1 LSLLPI
7 QPYIHDAHSHIISI
21 DFHIAMIL
29 NLMKHPFNT
38 YTVNFFP
45 VFEPNEYFWK
55 HHWEPNQDKE
65 KKYHTYARVIREIM
79 INNSKLKDGIKWSN
93 LDRIEY

>member
-1 LSLLPI
+1 
-7 QPYIHDAHSHIISI
+7 
-21 DFHIAMIL
+21 MIL
-29 NLMKHPFNT
+29 NFMKHPFNT
-38 YTVNFFP
+38 YTINFFP

-93 LDRIEY
+93 LDRIEYQAAYKGVDPKSLKIA